1 MTEEAEWDP
10 SLSSTRRTNARTA
23 RRLFSPRRAAAER
36 HSFFLLLLLLAL
48 CGVLCGLGATLQAD
62 PPSSESVTP
71 AGKLSQESCVPAEN
85 TIDWAAA
92 REEYFYLHK
101 VMATELGRNGCDHG
115 SEQHKYVMYRAE
127 SLQEHENEEDHDWE
141 ATLRANSGW
150 LRGGGADPLV
160 TRNALCNTDIRSH
173 LRELFTFT
181 LFFSPRTIVELGV
194 RTGWSTRAFAAAAK
208 LVGAKMIGIDLDK
221 GCRDVYALAV
231 GPQHGFAMV
240 GDSAEAAKL
249 YAGWV
254 DDRPELALEDS
265 VDLLFIDTSHEY
277 GDTVRELTA
286 WAPLMSGLCVFV
298 CMPATRHTR
307 D

>member
-1 MTEEAEWDP
+1 MTEAILERKAEWDS

-23 RRLFSPRRAAAER
+23 RRLSSPRRAAAAR
-36 HSFFLLLLLLAL
+36 QSVVLLLLLHN
-48 CGVLCGLGATLQAD
+48 GLGATLRAD

-71 AGKLSQESCVPAEN
+71 AGKLSQESCAPAEN
-85 TIDWAAA
+85 AIDWAAA

-127 SLQEHENEEDHDWE
+127 SLQEHENEEEHDWE

-208 LVGAKMIGIDLDK
+208 LVGAKIIGIDLDK
-221 GCRDVYALAV
+221 GCKDVYALAV

-254 DDRPELALEDS
+254 ADRPELALEAS

-286 WAPLMSGLCVFV
+286 WAPLMSGLCVCACV
-298 CMPATRHTR
+298 PATRHRR